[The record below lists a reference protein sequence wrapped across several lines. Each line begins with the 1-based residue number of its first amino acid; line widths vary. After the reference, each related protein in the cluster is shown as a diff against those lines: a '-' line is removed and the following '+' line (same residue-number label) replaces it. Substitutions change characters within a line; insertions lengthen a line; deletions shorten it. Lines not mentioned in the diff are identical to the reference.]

1 VVFAVMTLHKLTAGD
16 GYLYLMR
23 HVAKADTDPTHASDP
38 TQNADQ
44 TRAPDATS
52 YYTAEGNPPGVWLG
66 RGAVVLGIAGETVTE
81 DAMRNLFGTGA
92 HPHAD
97 QIITAFLAEYARP
110 GMTDRQ
116 VRELARAAQ
125 RHAQL
130 GRRFAEYKPLPPL
143 KDRVRVRTAV
153 LEAETGRAATV
164 EEVARIT
171 SAESRRAAGAVAGFD
186 LVFTPVKSLALLWA
200 IDPRAQVREAIRLAH
215 EEAVTETLA
224 FLETHAAHTR
234 TGTDGVA
241 QVDTTGLVAVAF
253 THYDSR
259 AGDPNLHTHVAVSN
273 KVQGVDGVWRALDA
287 RGLHAMAVTAS
298 EHYNTR
304 IQTHVTDRLGLRF
317 EARHVARGKQPVIEV
332 AGIPQPVLEHFSR
345 RRAQLEARYDQ
356 LLADYRTAHGRDP
369 DFAASRS
376 IAEQANLD
384 TRRGKKPPRS
394 LAEMRDTWRHDLL
407 TTFGPTAL
415 RDLVTATTP
424 SRPAPGNPT
433 AAAPAPDL
441 EAVRV
446 ALVPGTSEHAR
457 LVDALAHEALAA
469 VESTRSTW
477 TVWNLRG
484 QAERLLR
491 DPDTHTRHRL
501 ATASAGQLAGLA
513 EAVTARAAG
522 PGFSLRIDPPALL
535 EEPAALRRADGTSV
549 FVRHGADRY
558 TSARVLDAEQRLLTA
573 ATHVPDRPPPA
584 PTAGEVES
592 ALEQFQTQRKVELDA
607 GQAGVVTAFATDPRT
622 VVVGLGPAGTGKT
635 TAMRAL
641 KHVLDVTRTGRLIP
655 LATSAH
661 AASVLAE
668 ELGVATENVHKFL
681 HDHHTANA
689 HAIGLRA
696 GDVVLV
702 DEAGM
707 AGTPNLDAL
716 LTLTTQAGARLRLL
730 GDDRQLAAVESG
742 GALRLLAEEAGA
754 VELDVV
760 HRFTDPAE
768 AAATLQL
775 RQGDHQGLAFYQA
788 HGRIRGG
795 SAQDMTDRAY
805 AAWLAD
811 VHAGCTSVLATT
823 TTADVTRLA
832 ARARA
837 DRVAAGQ
844 VEPGGAAL
852 HDGNQAGVGDWI
864 VTRHNDRR
872 LTTPDRR
879 VWVRNG
885 DAWQVVHRRD
895 DGALT
900 VAHLRHGARLVLPA
914 AYIAAHVEL
923 LYATTAHRVQ
933 GATVDTAH
941 ALVTPEAAR
950 EHLYVLA
957 TRART
962 STHLYVTTHTALP
975 VDEDDRLDRRAW
987 DPAGT
992 DATVIL
998 QRILDR
1004 ESAEIS
1010 ATQAIRQ
1017 AQDTAASLS
1026 TLVPRYLHAL
1036 TLLTTPHYEQ
1046 ILALNLTE
1054 ADFAEARADDDY
1066 PNLLTALRHAHHAG
1080 WQPERALATAVRDAH
1095 THPDATPSGHGDG
1108 GVSGRS
1114 MTRRIADALRELA
1127 KSLDPPPPLYQPDL
1141 ADLHRYRVLLAER
1154 GITLDLPVATALERP
1169 ELLRVPAF
1177 DQPAAA
1183 RPGTRGVPE
1192 LTAHTYSQ
1200 DTARALGPRLAA
1212 TITRAPAWP
1221 ALQAVLRRAET
1232 TGHHP
1237 QTLLGLAAIRTGL
1250 DTATDPAAALAH
1262 RLAAH
1267 LHDHPTPAITGL
1279 DAGTTTGKTWAWTHL
1294 AWTLKAAENTGLDPA
1309 DLLPAPAP
1317 APDPDSPGQA
1327 TRPGSQQGPA
1337 QAWLHAQTAARRNQ
1351 RAHARAE
1358 AAQGRAEAAEGAP
1371 GNEADNPRPVLP
1383 WAPAPVPGTVTGAD
1397 ATYLDQL
1404 QQLIADRVGALRD
1417 QLTQALTD
1425 HTLPTWTGAAGPAP
1439 DSAGRRQLWL
1449 DAVAVVAAFRDQ
1461 YTPAVDDPAQP
1472 LGPHPEPVPHTD
1484 RAHATAHAEAAL
1496 ALTRAFDLAHPT
1508 PTSGGGHHGTDPAP
1522 GAHGGREAEVLRQV
1536 TTAAWTSLTPEQKHA
1551 VAARVLARLGG
1562 LPTPDH
1568 QRLPGQQPDPA
1579 GPVQR
1584 EDQAARPDHD
1594 PQRGVLSGLDQAV
1607 THPHATGHL
1616 HRALAEAGHLPDQPD
1631 DTQPRSG
1638 QGGRRNRVQRV
1649 RADQLR
1655 RTPARQPDPRQTPQR
1670 QTQQPQPA
1678 PQPGHD
1684 YTPQPGRLN
1693 PDPGYRHRLLP

>member
-1 VVFAVMTLHKLTAGD
+1 MTLHKLTAGD

-23 HVAKADTDPTHASDP
+23 HVAKADTEPTP
-38 TQNADQ
+38 T
-44 TRAPDATS
+44 TSPAPDATS

-66 RGAVVLGIAGETVTE
+66 KGAYMLGLAGERVTE
-81 DAMRNLFGTGA
+81 DAMRNLFGAGA

-97 QIITAFLAEYARP
+97 RIITAYLAEHARP
-110 GMTDRQ
+110 GMTERQ

-125 RHAQL
+125 KHAQL
-130 GRRFAEYKPLPPL
+130 GRKFAEYKPLPPL
-143 KDRVRVRTAV
+143 KVRVADRVAA
-153 LEAETGRAATV
+153 LEAETGRTATV
-164 EEVARIT
+164 EEIARIT

-200 IDPRAQVREAIRLAH
+200 IDPRAEVREAIRLAH

-234 TGTDGVA
+234 TGADGVA
-241 QVDTTGLVAVAF
+241 QIDTTGLVAVAF

-304 IQTHVTDRLGLRF
+304 IQTHVTDRLGLVF
-317 EARHVARGKQPVIEV
+317 EARHVARGKQPVVEV

-345 RRAQLEARYDQ
+345 RRAQLEGRYDQ
-356 LLADYRTAHGRDP
+356 LLADYRTRHGRDP
-369 DFAASRS
+369 DFATSRRL
-376 IAEQANLD
+376 AEQANLD

-394 LAEMRDTWRHDLL
+394 LAEMRDGWRQDLL
-407 TTFGPTAL
+407 NTFGPAAL
-415 RDLVTATTP
+415 HDLVTATT
-424 SRPAPGNPT
+424 STPAQPGPGA
-433 AAAPAPDL
+433 AAAPAAA
-441 EAVRV
+441 EAGTARV
-446 ALVPGTSEHAR
+446 ALVPGTAEHAR
-457 LVDALAHEALAA
+457 LVDALAGETVAG

-477 TVWNLRG
+477 TVWNLRAE
-484 QAERLLR
+484 AERLLR

-501 ATASAGQLAGLA
+501 TTATAGQLADLA
-513 EAVTARAAG
+513 EAVTARAVG
-522 PGFSLRIDPPALL
+522 PGFSLRIDPPALI
-535 EEPAALRRADGTSV
+535 EEPDSLRRADGSSV

-558 TSARVLDAEQRLLTA
+558 TSRRVLDAEHRLLTA
-573 ATHVPDRPPPA
+573 ATTVPDRRPAA
-584 PTAGEVES
+584 PTPVEVTT
-592 ALEQFQTQRKVELDA
+592 ALDRFQSTRGVELDA
-607 GQAGVVTAFATDPRT
+607 GQAGLVTAFATDPRT

-641 KHVLDVTRTGRLIP
+641 QHVLDTTRSGRLIP

-668 ELGVATENVHKFL
+668 ELGVPAENVHKFL
-681 HDHHTANA
+681 HDHHTANS
-689 HAIGLRA
+689 HAIPVRP

-707 AGTPNLDAL
+707 AGTPNLDRL
-716 LTLTTQAGARLRLL
+716 LTLAQQAGARLRLL

-775 RQGDHQGLAFYQA
+775 RGGDHQALAFYQA
-788 HGRIRGG
+788 HDRIAGG

-811 VHAGCTSVLATT
+811 VHAGRTSVLATT
-823 TTADVTRLA
+823 TVADVTRLA
-832 ARARA
+832 ARART

-844 VEPGGAAL
+844 VEAGGVVL
-852 HDGNQAGVGDWI
+852 HDGNTAGVGDWI

-872 LTTPDRR
+872 LATLDRR
-879 VWVRNG
+879 AWVRNG

-914 AYIAAHVEL
+914 AYVAAHVEL

-962 STHLYVTTHTALP
+962 STHLYVTTHAALP

-1004 ESAEIS
+1004 EAAETS

-1017 AQDTAASLS
+1017 AQDHAASLA

-1036 TLLTTPHYEQ
+1036 STLTAPHYEQ
-1046 ILALNLTE
+1046 ILAANLTE
-1054 ADFAEARADDDY
+1054 ADFAETRVDEDY
-1066 PNLLTALRHAHHAG
+1066 PNLLAALRHAHHAG
-1080 WQPERALATAVRDAH
+1080 WQPERALAHAIRQALTDTNASQ
-1095 THPDATPSGHGDG
+1095 SGHEDG
-1108 GVSGRS
+1108 GVAGRS
-1114 MTRRIADALRELA
+1114 MTRRIAGVLRELG
-1127 KSLDPPPPLYQPDL
+1127 KSLDPPPPLQQPDPG
-1141 ADLHRYRVLLAER
+1141 DLDRYRVLLAER
-1154 GITLDLPVATALERP
+1154 GIKVDPATIAAGLNRP
-1169 ELLRVPAF
+1169 DLLRAPAF
-1177 DQPAAA
+1177 DPPTAA
-1183 RPGTRGVPE
+1183 RPGTRGVRE
-1192 LTAHTYSQ
+1192 LTAHTYGQ
-1200 DTARALGPRLAA
+1200 DTARALGPRLATA
-1212 TITRAPAWP
+1212 VTKAPGWP
-1221 ALQAVLRRAET
+1221 ALQVMLRRAET
-1232 TGHHP
+1232 AGHHP

-1262 RLAAH
+1262 RLSAH
-1267 LHDHPTPAITGL
+1267 LHDHPTPTITGL
-1279 DAGTTTGKTWAWTHL
+1279 DANTPTGRTWAWTHL
-1294 AWTLKAAENTGLDPA
+1294 AWTLKAAQNAGVDPA
-1309 DLLPAPAP
+1309 DLLPAPDQGGARQP
-1317 APDPDSPGQA
+1317 TGTGPG
-1327 TRPGSQQGPA
+1327 PGLA
-1337 QAWLHAQTAARRNQ
+1337 QTWLHAQTVARRAQ
-1351 RAHARAE
+1351 WAHTRPEVA
-1358 AAQGRAEAAEGAP
+1358 GGVP
-1371 GNEADNPRPVLP
+1371 GVESDTPRPALP
-1383 WAPAPVPGTVTGAD
+1383 WAPVPVPGTVTGTD
-1397 ATYLDQL
+1397 AAYLDQL
-1404 QQLIADRVGALRD
+1404 QQLLADRVTALRD
-1417 QLTQALTD
+1417 QLAQAVTD
-1425 HTLPTWTGAAGPAP
+1425 HTQPAWTAAAGPAP
-1439 DSAGRRQLWL
+1439 AADNEQRRLWL
-1449 DAVAVVAAFRDQ
+1449 DAVTVAAAFRDQ
-1461 YTPAVDDPAQP
+1461 RSPAADDPAQP
-1472 LGPHPEPVPHTD
+1472 LGPYPEPAPHTD
-1484 RAHATAHAEAAL
+1484 RAHAAAHTEAAL
-1496 ALTRAFDLAHPT
+1496 ALTRAWDLAHPT
-1508 PTSGGGHHGTDPAP
+1508 PASGIDHAFTPS
-1522 GAHGGREAEVLRQV
+1522 HGGREAEILRQV
-1536 TTAAWTSLTPEQKHA
+1536 TAAAWTRLVPDQKHA
-1551 VAARVLARLGG
+1551 VAARVLARLGT
-1562 LPTPDH
+1562 LPDPA
-1568 QRLPGQQPDPA
+1568 RRPLPGQQADL
-1579 GPVQR
+1579 GEPVER
-1584 EDQAARPDHD
+1584 EGQAARTESD
-1594 PQRGVLSGLDQAV
+1594 PQPGDLSGLDQAV
-1607 THPHATGHL
+1607 THPHAVAQL

-1631 DTQPRSG
+1631 DTQTPDRP
-1638 QGGRRNRVQRV
+1638 GGRHNRVQRV

-1655 RTPARQPDPRQTPQR
+1655 RTPARSPDTRQTPR
-1670 QTQQPQPA
+1670 PQTRRQPQPSPLPA

-1684 YTPQPGRLN
+1684 YTPQPGRHS
-1693 PDPGYRHRLLP
+1693 PDPGHRPRLLP